1 MTEKNLSEMAT
12 SMPLDKILLYL
23 LMEKTESPVEEQWFS
38 EYTLAAHDNS

>member
-12 SMPLDKILLYL
+12 MPLDKILLYL

-38 EYTLAAHDNS
+38 EYTLAADDNS